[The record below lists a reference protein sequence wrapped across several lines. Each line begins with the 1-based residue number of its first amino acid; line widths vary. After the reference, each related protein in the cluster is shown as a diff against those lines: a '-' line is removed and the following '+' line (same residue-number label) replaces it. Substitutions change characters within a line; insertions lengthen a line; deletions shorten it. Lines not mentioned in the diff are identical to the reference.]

1 MNIFPFFPRT
11 LGLLAVALALPL
23 GAVAGDE
30 DREWSRVGRIV
41 ELHGDVS
48 FYDPDRNEWT
58 EALRNRP
65 VTQGDRLVLARG
77 ARAEIRIAGAT
88 LLLAQGAD
96 LEFDRL
102 DDDHIRLDLNKGSIA
117 LALPSRNLAEQTEIR
132 TRETRLRPQRAGRYR
147 IDRDDESTFAAV
159 LRGDLEASG
168 HGHLLMIDA
177 GERHEIW
184 LDDRRDGARSRPA
197 RMPED
202 RLAAWADEAFR
213 AEERRAE
220 SWRHASPD
228 IPGIEELDR
237 HGRWDSHPEY
247 GAVWFPAVSAGWQPF
262 REGRWIWMQ
271 PWGWTWVDAQ
281 PWGFAPSHYGR
292 WVSWR
297 GRWCWWP
304 GPRHARPVFAPA
316 VVAWVGGPHVSV
328 GITIGSAPPAAWVPL
343 APYQPYVPVVKP
355 RPPKP
360 RPPVYPPQVPTGP
373 ISKPPPP
380 AYGPQGV
387 PVGVQPVHGQRPV
400 QAQPMQPMPPAA
412 PVHGVPQ
419 VPTAQGPVV
428 PAGSAGP
435 QPEGRKSATPFS
447 APPEKAEKGEK
458 PDKPQKQDSRADQ
471 RRREQNQ

>member
-1 MNIFPFFPRT
+1 MDIFPLFPRG
-11 LGLLAVALALPL
+11 LALLAMILALPW
-23 GAVAGDE
+23 GSAAAS
-30 DREWSRVGRIV
+30 DREWGRVGRIV

-48 FYDPDRNEWT
+48 FYDPDRDEWI

-65 VTQGDRLVLARG
+65 VTEGDRLVLARG

-88 LLLAQGAD
+88 LLLAQGTD
-96 LEFDRL
+96 LEVLAL
-102 DDDHIRLDLNKGSIA
+102 DDDSIRLELNRGSLA
-117 LALPSRNLAEQTEIR
+117 LAIPSRNLAEQTEIR

-147 IDRDDESTFAAV
+147 VDREDESTFAAA

-168 HGHLLMIDA
+168 HGHLVLIGS

-184 LDDRRDGARSRPA
+184 LDERRDTARSRLA
-197 RMPED
+197 RLPDD
-202 RLAAWADEAFR
+202 RLAAWADETFR

-220 SWRHASPD
+220 AWRYASPD

-262 REGRWIWMQ
+262 RDGRWIWMQ

-292 WVSWR
+292 WVNWH
-297 GRWCWWP
+297 GRWAWWP
-304 GPRHARPVFAPA
+304 GHRHARPVFSPA
-316 VVAWVGGPHVSV
+316 LVAWVGGPNVSV
-328 GITIGSAPPAAWVPL
+328 GISIGGPQYGYQPPSAWVPL
-343 APYQPYVPVVKP
+343 APYQPYVPIVRP

-360 RPPVYPPQVPTGP
+360 RPPKYPPQVPTGP

-387 PVGVQPVHGQRPV
+387 PVGVQPVQGARPM
-400 QAQPMQPMPPAA
+400 QPMQPVPQAPAAKPQAPAVAAPPAPVAAPPAA
-412 PVHGVPQ
+412 PRGGKQ
-419 VPTAQGPVV
+419 A
-428 PAGSAGP
+428 A
-435 QPEGRKSATPFS
+435 PFS
-447 APPEKAEKGEK
+447 APPEKAERPEK
-458 PDKPQKQDSRADQ
+458 PERRDNRGDM
-471 RRREQNQ
+471 RRRDQAQ